1 MAGQNRITNKF
12 GIDLPLA
19 VWLLQDGYN
28 SGENM
33 DRPPGEL
40 ISATTLLKPT
50 RQLILQRK
58 VDQSQETRDVSD
70 LIASRR
76 GHALHDSVE
85 RAWTEGNWRQA
96 MAQLHY
102 PKSIIDKVRINPAPG
117 TLQDGELP
125 IYLEKRGFRAFEDVV
140 ITGQMDFLVGKAY
153 RDFKSTSTF
162 AWTSGNKDQDYILQ
176 GSIYRWIFPELIQ
189 DDIMRI
195 EFIFTDYVKYL
206 ARNPNYPQSSIAHRE
221 YPLMSLKDTE
231 TWIHDKLHEIRTNAK
246 KNQGAMIK
254 CTDKE
259 LWRQEDAYKFF
270 LDPAKA
276 QTPGARCT
284 KRFDNAVDAEK
295 YRQEKGKGVVVKVPG
310 EVKACLY
317 CPAFSVCEQRKNYFA
332 DDETYIE

>member
-1 MAGQNRITNKF
+1 MTQQRVTNKT

-19 VWLLQDGYN
+19 VWLLQNGYN
-28 SGENM
+28 IGT
-33 DRPPGEL
+33 DKAPPGEL

-58 VDQSQETRDVSD
+58 VDQTQETIDLKD

-85 RAWTEGNWRQA
+85 RAWTEGDWAGA
-96 MAQLHY
+96 MARLHY
-102 PKSIIDKVRINPAPG
+102 PQSIIDKVRINPDPK
-117 TLQDGELP
+117 TVKDGELP
-125 IYLEKRGFRAFEDVV
+125 IYLEKRGYRPFEDVV
-140 ITGQMDFLVGKAY
+140 ITGQMDFLVGHAY

-176 GSIYRWIFPELIQ
+176 GSIYRWIFPDLIR
-189 DDIMRI
+189 DDVMRI
-195 EFIFTDYVKYL
+195 EFIFTDFVKYMTK
-206 ARNPNYPQSSIAHRE
+206 NPKYPQSPIDHRD
-221 YPLMSLKDTE
+221 YPLMSIKDTE

-246 KNQGAMIK
+246 KNQSAMVQ

-259 LWRQEDAYKFF
+259 LWRGEDSFKYFS
-270 LDPAKA
+270 DPAKA
-276 QTPGARCT
+276 SPTNRATR
-284 KRFDNAVDAEK
+284 RFDTAVEAEQ
-295 YRQEKGKGVVVKVPG
+295 YRQEKNKGVVVKVPG